1 MSYTIK
7 ELNKAIE
14 DEENSW
20 EGSWFEFEDQLEY
33 GDDEVVVP
41 GIGRATFVEQYGGEG
56 KGEDLWMVFKV
67 TSLDGAERYFRRSG
81 YWASFVGGD
90 YDGPT
95 REVKAT
101 QKLMTVYEEI
111 K

>member
-14 DEENSW
+14 DEENEWSG
-20 EGSWFEFEDQLEY
+20 EWFEFGDQIEY
-33 GDDEVVVP
+33 GDSGVVIP
-41 GIGRATFVEQYGGEG
+41 GIGRATLVEQYGGAG
-56 KGEDLWMVFKV
+56 KGEDLWMIFKV
-67 TSLDGAERYFRRSG
+67 TSLDGTERHFRRSG

-95 REVKAT
+95 RELKAT

>member
-14 DEENSW
+14 DEENEWS
-20 EGSWFEFEDQLEY
+20 GNWFEFEDLLEY
-33 GDDEVVVP
+33 GDEEVVIP
-41 GIGRATFVEQYGGEG
+41 GIGRATFIDQYGGEG
-56 KGEDLWMVFKV
+56 KGEDLWMIFKV
-67 TSLDGAERYFRRSG
+67 TSLDGTERHFRRSG
-81 YWASFVGGD
+81 YYASFVGGD

-95 REVKAT
+95 REVRVT
-101 QKLMTVYEEI
+101 QKLMNVYEEI

>member
-7 ELNKAIE
+7 DLNKAIE

-20 EGSWFEFEDQLEY
+20 EGSWFEFEDRIEY
-33 GDDEVVVP
+33 DSAGVVVP
-41 GIGRATFVEQYGGEG
+41 SIGRATFVDQYGGEG
-56 KGEDLWMVFKV
+56 KGEDLWMIFKV
-67 TSLDGAERYFRRSG
+67 TSLDGTERYFRRTG
-81 YWASFVGGD
+81 YWASFSGGE

-101 QKLMTVYEEI
+101 QKLVTVYEEI